1 MLQDQIHPQEHR
13 DRLIVNDLLNS
24 QADDYKLVE
33 LARLLIR
40 YQDFPGARKI
50 YQDLNKNLA
59 TWLLTQEELFNG
71 EPFKEY
77 AGVGWMKRYLLKVV
91 EHFQDISNTK
101 FGKANPFSKKTG

>member
-50 YQDLNKNLA
+50 YQDLNKILA
-59 TWLLTQEELFNG
+59 TWQLTQEELFVKTREIHN
-71 EPFKEY
+71 
-77 AGVGWMKRYLLKVV
+77 KRILHSDSLDN
-91 EHFQDISNTK
+91 EIQDWN
-101 FGKANPFSKKTG
+101 

>member
-40 YQDFPGARKI
+40 YLDFPGARKI
-50 YQDLNKNLA
+50 YQDLNKILA
-59 TWLLTQEELFNG
+59 T
-71 EPFKEY
+71 
-77 AGVGWMKRYLLKVV
+77 
-91 EHFQDISNTK
+91 S
-101 FGKANPFSKKTG
+101 S